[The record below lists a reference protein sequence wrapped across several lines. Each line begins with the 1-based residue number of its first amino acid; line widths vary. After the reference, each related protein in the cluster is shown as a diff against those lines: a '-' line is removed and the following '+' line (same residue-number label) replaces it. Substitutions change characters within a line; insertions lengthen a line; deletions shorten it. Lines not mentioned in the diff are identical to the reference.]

1 MQMSKTPDNT
11 NTAAGNANEA
21 AEAVTE
27 YIRRSEA
34 EKLPQH
40 WHLNGTGPVRE
51 LEEKLETYWGF
62 DHALCVSS
70 ATMGIRAVFQALGL
84 AEETFITTR
93 YTWGGTI
100 AGPIDLGARPVF
112 AGICPD
118 TLGIDPAS
126 LEQCA
131 EEHPSAE
138 AILAVDAFGI
148 PSDSKN
154 LRRVA
159 DEKGLIY
166 IGDAA
171 QSFGARRNG
180 APPSR
185 HADVCVTSFTAEKA
199 LFAGEGGAVL
209 TSNRELYERLI
220 WQCQHPRRQKR
231 EIGLTLTNELAL
243 NARINPVAAIWANE
257 QFGSSLED
265 VGSRRRVASDLISG
279 LSGAGLVQAP
289 NFASREIEPSYF
301 RIPLRPTP
309 SVDMTTLRDVLHDQ
323 GFTEA
328 TLHEGPVLLFNR
340 FPEIVTQDS
349 PGAKCSEA
357 KSQAENLICVSG
369 FMQ

>member
-1 MQMSKTPDNT
+1 MSETLNNT

-21 AEAVTE
+21 AEAVAE
-27 YIRRSEA
+27 YVRRSEA

-40 WHLNGTGPVRE
+40 WHLNGTGPIRD
-51 LEEKLETYWGF
+51 LEETLETYWRF

-84 AEETFITTR
+84 SEATFITTP

-100 AGPIDLGARPVF
+100 AGPLDLGARPIF
-112 AGICPD
+112 ADICPD
-118 TLGIDPAS
+118 TLGVDPDAVR
-126 LEQCA
+126 QRA
-131 EEHPSAE
+131 EEHPNAE

-148 PSDSKN
+148 PSDSEN

-159 DEKGLIY
+159 DEKGLMY
-166 IGDAA
+166 IADAA
-171 QSFGARRNG
+171 QSFGARRHG

-185 HADVCVTSFTAEKA
+185 HADACVTSFTAEKT

-209 TSNRELYERLI
+209 TDDRELYERLI

-231 EIGLTLTNELAL
+231 ELGLNLTNELAL
-243 NARINPVAAIWANE
+243 NARMNPVAAIWANE
-257 QFGSSLED
+257 EFQSSLED
-265 VGSRRRVASDLISG
+265 VGSRREVASNLISG
-279 LSGAGLVQAP
+279 LSNAGLVQAS
-289 NFASREIEPSYF
+289 NLASREIEPSYF
-301 RIPLRPTP
+301 RVPLRTTP

-328 TLHEGPVLLFNR
+328 TLHEGPGLLFDR
-340 FPEIVTQDS
+340 FPEIVAQNS
-349 PGAKCSEA
+349 PRAKCSEA
-357 KSQAENLICVSG
+357 KIQAENRICVSG